1 MYLSIQ
7 TIPFSTPIKYIKI
20 QYSMIKNKLIFSLL
34 LGISSIAPA
43 TAIEKASDA
52 RINEV
57 AQLGKH
63 VMPFDL
69 NQTLHIF
76 SKIETGGV
84 QQVIA
89 KDPKNDIQIALIREH
104 LIKIASDFK
113 QANFSDP
120 EKIHGK
126 DMPGLEALRN
136 AEIGAITIH
145 YREISDGAEISYI
158 SGDAKLV
165 TAIHQWFDAQLRDHD
180 SHATMHRMHHKTK

>member
-1 MYLSIQ
+1 MN
-7 TIPFSTPIKYIKI
+7 KK
-20 QYSMIKNKLIFSLL
+20 KLIFSLF

-43 TAIEKASDA
+43 TAMEKASAA

-76 SKIETGGV
+76 TKVNNGGV

-89 KDPKNDIQIALIREH
+89 KDPKNAIQIALIREH

-136 AEIGAITIH
+136 AETGAVTIR
-145 YREISDGAEISYI
+145 YREISEGAEITYMTESPE
-158 SGDAKLV
+158 LV

-180 SHATMHRMHHKTK
+180 RHATMHRMHHKAQ

>member
-1 MYLSIQ
+1 MH
-7 TIPFSTPIKYIKI
+7 T
-20 QYSMIKNKLIFSLL
+20 NKPIFSLL
-34 LGISSIAPA
+34 LVIFSLPPA
-43 TAIEKASDA
+43 NAMEKASDE

-76 SKIETGGV
+76 TKVDDGGV

-104 LIKIASDFK
+104 LSKIANDFK

-126 DMPGLEALRN
+126 DMPGLEVLRN
-136 AEIGAITIH
+136 AKAEAITIR
-145 YREISDGAEISYI
+145 YREISDGAEITYS
-158 SGDAKLV
+158 SDDAKLI

-180 SHATMHRMHHKTK
+180 SHATMHRMHHKPK

>member
-1 MYLSIQ
+1 MIINKRALSL
-7 TIPFSTPIKYIKI
+7 F
-20 QYSMIKNKLIFSLL
+20 LVIFS
-34 LGISSIAPA
+34 STSV

-76 SKIETGGV
+76 TKVKNGGV

-89 KDPKNDIQIALIREH
+89 KNAQNKTQISLIREH
-104 LIKIASDFK
+104 LIKIENDFK

-136 AEIGAITIH
+136 AKLGLITIH
-145 YREISDGAEISYI
+145 YSEIPDGAKITYLSK
-158 SGDAKLV
+158 DAKLII
-165 TAIHQWFDAQLRDHD
+165 AIHQWFDAQLRDHA
-180 SHATMHRMHHKTK
+180 SHATMHRMHHQTK

>member
-1 MYLSIQ
+1 M
-7 TIPFSTPIKYIKI
+7 TT
-20 QYSMIKNKLIFSLL
+20 NKLMFGLLWVIFSAT
-34 LGISSIAPA
+34 SA
-43 TAIEKASDA
+43 TAVEKASDA

-76 SKIETGGV
+76 TKVKNGGV

-89 KDPKNDIQIALIREH
+89 KDPQNDIQITLIREH
-104 LIKIASDFK
+104 LNKIASDFK

-126 DMPGLEALRN
+126 DMPGLEALRT
-136 AEIGAITIH
+136 AETKAITIQ
-145 YREISDGAEISYI
+145 YREISDGAEITYI
-158 SGDAKLV
+158 SDDAKLI

-180 SHATMHRMHHKTK
+180 RHATMHRMHHITK

>member
-1 MYLSIQ
+1 M
-7 TIPFSTPIKYIKI
+7 TINKPIFILLLAIFSTT
-20 QYSMIKNKLIFSLL
+20 S
-34 LGISSIAPA
+34 A

-76 SKIETGGV
+76 TKVKNGGV

-104 LIKIASDFK
+104 LNKIASDFK

-136 AEIGAITIH
+136 AEAEAITIH
-145 YREISDGAEISYI
+145 YREIPDGAEITYI
-158 SGDAKLV
+158 TEDAKLI

-180 SHATMHRMHHKTK
+180 RHATMHRMHHKAK

>member
-1 MYLSIQ
+1 M
-7 TIPFSTPIKYIKI
+7 TI
-20 QYSMIKNKLIFSLL
+20 NKPTFILL
-34 LGISSIAPA
+34 LTITIFNTTSA

-76 SKIETGGV
+76 SKVKNGGV

-89 KDPKNDIQIALIREH
+89 KDPQNNIQIDLIREH
-104 LIKIASDFK
+104 LNKITRDFK

-136 AEIGAITIH
+136 AEAGAITIR
-145 YREISDGAEISYI
+145 YKEIPDGAEITYI
-158 SGDAKLV
+158 TEDAKLI

-180 SHATMHRMHHKTK
+180 RHATMHRMHHQAK